1 MRKQGIPP
9 PRPSKG
15 FWEDNRW
22 LNEHWAEMVRAY
34 PDMWVAVVDQHVVAT
49 GRDPEGV
56 AKTAQ
61 GKTGRREF
69 PLCFVER
76 GIYVY

>member
-1 MRKQGIPP
+1 MKVQNTPP
-9 PRPSKG
+9 PRPTRK

-34 PDMWVAVVDQHVVAT
+34 PDMWVAVVDQQVAAA
-49 GRDPEGV
+49 GRDPEEV